1 MGFFRGHQ
9 EDIPPVPPSLNHNSL
24 ELPDGHQEKPLDA
37 QPSTATGVTPYLGL
51 RARLSQVWFN
61 RWTVL
66 LVLILIRV
74 MIQIGSVNDNLDDAQ
89 VKALSA
95 CSKVEDIGSSMAS
108 MPHYLSVGVNH
119 LAAEGIEKVL
129 SGFVDLLFMIL
140 TGVEAL
146 IVFVIEMYVGTYA
159 CLIAAFIHGGID
171 VGVGA
176 VDGAVKAFNNAI
188 GPIADTISSDVSG
201 FQNTINKFISGIN
214 NVGSIFGG
222 SSTPPTLDISGDLD
236 KLKNIKIDDT
246 AFLGGLKAL
255 NTTIPTF
262 DQVENDTKNAISIP
276 FDMLKNVVNTSYSNY
291 KFDQS
296 IFPVANKEALTF
308 CSDNSKLVDFFND
321 LYHIVYI
328 AKIVFL
334 VVLIVLAVAVIV
346 PMSYLEVRRWRKQV
360 RHARIFTKYGYDAM
374 DVTYI
379 ASRPFTATW
388 GIKVASR
395 FSGRRQLLVRW
406 AFAYGTTFPALFI
419 LSLAIAGLFSC
430 LCQYILY
437 RVLQNEAPALASQ
450 VGDFAGEVVKTLEN
464 VSVQWAKDANGVVL
478 DVQNDINKDLLGW
491 VVNATSTVNQTLAT
505 FDKEIEDGITAVFNG
520 TVLLNTV
527 RDVFDCL
534 VGRKIE
540 NIEAGLTWVHDQA
553 HVTLPQ
559 FPDDLFSVGANAS
572 ITNDTS
578 LTSFL
583 SSPSSVTTDEITAA
597 VDHVLNALRNNIIQ
611 EALISAG
618 LLLVYVIVILVGI
631 VRMLTAMA
639 IPGGSADGHGPRFVD
654 PQTAEAVDD
663 GAVAAYTGDKRGVA
677 PRSPRARTVADPAA
691 DGAAAARFPRFGR
704 SVSPSADEDFEA
716 APRDEKAALGMGRKQ
731 SVRAGKIAKQWYGH
745 QRQSSYGQVEDAGR

>member
-1 MGFFRGHQ
+1 MGIFRSR
-9 EDIPPVPPSLNHNSL
+9 EDVPPVPPSLNHNSL
-24 ELPDGHQEKPLDA
+24 ELPDGHQEKSYFAMPDKDE
-37 QPSTATGVTPYLGL
+37 GVKPYLGL

-74 MIQIGSVNDNLDDAQ
+74 MIQIASVNDNLADAQ
-89 VKALSA
+89 VEALAA
-95 CSKVEDIGSSMAS
+95 CSKVEDIGSAMAS

-119 LAAEGIEKVL
+119 LAAEGIESVL
-129 SGFVDLLFMIL
+129 AGFVDILFMIL

-176 VDGAVKAFNNAI
+176 VDGATKFFNDNI
-188 GPIADTISSDVSG
+188 GTITQSISSDVSS
-201 FQNTINKFISGIN
+201 FQSKLNSALQGIN
-214 NVGSIFGG
+214 NVGSFFGG
-222 SSTPPTLDISGDLD
+222 SGTTIPPLDLSGDLT
-236 KLKNIKIDDT
+236 KLKSIQIDDT
-246 AFLGGLKAL
+246 AFLGGLKQL

-262 DQVENDTKNAISIP
+262 DQVENDTKTAIGIP
-276 FDMLKNVVNTSYSNY
+276 FDMLKQLVNSSYSNY

-296 IFPVANKEALTF
+296 VFPVANKEALTF
-308 CSDNSKLVDFFND
+308 CSGNSILVDFFDD

-334 VVLIVLAVAVIV
+334 VVLIILAVLAIV
-346 PMSYLEVRRWRKQV
+346 PMSLLEIRRWKKQQDY
-360 RHARIFTKYGYDAM
+360 ARLFSEHGTDAM
-374 DVTYI
+374 DISYI
-379 ASRPFTATW
+379 ASRPFTAAW
-388 GIKVASR
+388 GIKFGNR
-395 FSGRRQLLVRW
+395 FTGKRQVLVRW

-437 RVLQNEAPALASQ
+437 RVLQNEAPALAAQ
-450 VGDFAGEVVKTLEN
+450 VGDFAGEVVNTLEN

-478 DVQNDINKDLLGW
+478 GVQNDINKYVLDW
-491 VVNATSTVNQTLAT
+491 VANATTAVNNTLNT
-505 FDKEIEDGITAVFNG
+505 FDKEIEDGITQVFNG

-553 HVTLPQ
+553 HVTLPL
-559 FPDDLFSVGANAS
+559 FPDDIFSVGANSS
-572 ITNDTS
+572 ITNDTG

-583 SSPSSVTTDEITAA
+583 SSPSSVTTDDISAA
-597 VDHVLNALRNNIIQ
+597 VDHVLDMLRTNIIQ

-618 LLLVYVIVILVGI
+618 LLLVYIIVILIGI

-639 IPGGSADGHGPRFVD
+639 IPGGMPADGGHFVD
-654 PQTAEAVDD
+654 PQTFAAVDG
-663 GAVAAYTGDKRGVA
+663 GAVAQYTGAKRRPA
-677 PRSPRARTVADPAA
+677 PRTPQARDVAAFPNFGPSESAVSDEYDPV
-691 DGAAAARFPRFGR
+691 PL
-704 SVSPSADEDFEA
+704 
-716 APRDEKAALGMGRKQ
+716 RDEKAAMLDSKK
-731 SVRAGKIAKQWYGH
+731 SVRGGKVAKAWRRDGH
-745 QRQSSYGQVEDAGR
+745 QRQSSYGQMEDAGQ